1 MQRRKVS
8 FSIDY
13 KDFSWSLLYL
23 GLAVVVPTLI
33 LLMLKNN
40 EICLSCSLLDPKAL
54 DTKPYNRRKQAGDV
68 GQLDHTQ
75 NTGWKSTQQQGENAI
90 CSYDKALLPKMSQ
103 SLVGCCL
110 LQSTAKPFHH
120 LRKHLAQTSAGSLT
134 STLHIKR
141 LFPISILAYLNKEGL
156 VFLMGLDGIRLHVS
170 FHTTWW
176 VSQPLT
182 LLRSSVSEAEKNFP
196 KSTLGNVSLFLKEGK
211 AEKEKIYCKEQSC
224 LIKINGLKFL

>member
-1 MQRRKVS
+1 MKSVFPVASLTLRHSTPSHITGGNRQGMW
-8 FSIDY
+8 D
-13 KDFSWSLLYL
+13 SWTIPKTL
-23 GLAVVVPTLI
+23 GENQPSSRERMRFAPMI
-33 LLMLKNN
+33 KH
-40 EICLSCSLLDPKAL
+40 CSLKCPNHSWDAVSCRAQQSHFITWGSILH
-54 DTKPYNRRKQAGDV
+54 RH
-68 GQLDHTQ
+68 QLVASPAH
-75 NTGWKSTQQQGENAI
+75 
-90 CSYDKALLPKMSQ
+90 C
-103 SLVGCCL
+103 
-110 LQSTAKPFHH
+110 
-120 LRKHLAQTSAGSLT
+120 
-134 STLHIKR
+134 TLHIKR